1 MQPVGMQIPQIDTN
15 DPYGLFK
22 FMAKRQEE
30 SGPALKE
37 ELRILKQEAAI
48 KANNPQENAY
58 LRQ

>member
-1 MQPVGMQIPQIDTN
+1 MPQIDTN

-37 ELRILKQEAAI
+37 ELRMLKQEAAI